1 MVFDKT
7 PEQQPE
13 QRAASSAA
21 SPTPKSLRTR
31 ARLVEAASR
40 LFGVRGFTGVSTRAI
55 AREAGCNIGLIAF
68 HFGSKQSLYQAARDA
83 VRERLAAIV
92 LPAAAHLRQA
102 LERNASPS
110 ELLQAVQTEIGGIL
124 GSLLMKDY
132 QPERFMLLMRE
143 LQETDEQANRLYATV
158 LIPMISALE
167 DVIMVI
173 SGNASRRR
181 AHLGA
186 FLLVDAIIG
195 VLRDYPLFHPHMH
208 SDSDAQTDARILA
221 EIIGTGVAAAFGEL
235 QRRNSTA
242 ENGPPSPELPVEA

>member
-1 MVFDKT
+1 MSSEKT
-7 PEQQPE
+7 AEQTGQH
-13 QRAASSAA
+13 AAHSTAN
-21 SPTPKSLRTR
+21 PTPKSLRTR
-31 ARLVEAASR
+31 ARLIEAASR

-68 HFGSKQSLYQAARDA
+68 HFGSKQALYKAARDA

-102 LERNASPS
+102 LERNASPT

-143 LQETDEQANRLYATV
+143 LQETDEQANRLYSTV
-158 LIPMISALE
+158 LMPMIDALE
-167 DVIMVI
+167 DVIMAV
-173 SGNASRRR
+173 SATPSRRR

-195 VLRDYPLFHPHMH
+195 VLRDYPVFRQHLH
-208 SDSDAQTDARILA
+208 DGSDAQTDALILA
-221 EIIGTGVAAAFGEL
+221 EIIGTSVAANFGQL
-235 QRRNSTA
+235 QHRNSA
-242 ENGPPSPELPVEA
+242 ADNGPPLATQSADS